1 MKSLRQHRGEQCLNC
16 GHPLDVYDNYCPHC
30 GQLNSDKKLS
40 AKDMLIEFLGSIFSY
55 DSKLLVSL
63 RALLFSPA
71 KMTKEYLSGKRVKY
85 VNPFRIFISMAI
97 LYFIVSS
104 ITTDN
109 PDFRFEQQANV
120 EQEDS
125 IGLINFDVPKKNDSI
140 RQKTIEKDSLQ
151 VADTELSLYD
161 ILDQNPNLT
170 FDEAVSTY
178 GFEDSLLEE
187 FRFLLKKNAKKTKEN
202 SDAFIDYI
210 KSKFPFFM
218 FLFIPVVTLILKL
231 LYIRREFTYTDHL
244 VFNYYLSSTLF
255 FLLMF
260 SAIAS
265 YFIDDLIVSVL
276 FLFLFVFYVI
286 KAFKHFYQQA
296 YFKTIV
302 KLTLFAILY
311 SILFGI
317 FVLAYVILLI
327 LLF

>member
-1 MKSLRQHRGEQCLNC
+1 MKSLRQYRGEQCLNC
-16 GHPLDVYDNYCPHC
+16 GHPLDVSDNYCPHC

-104 ITTDN
+104 ITIDN
-109 PDFRFEQQANV
+109 PDFRFEQQTNV
-120 EQEDS
+120 EQEEDL
-125 IGLINFDVPKKNDSI
+125 GLINFDVPKKNDSI
-140 RQKTIEKDSLQ
+140 SQKTIEKDSLQ
-151 VADTELSLYD
+151 VADTEPSLSD
-161 ILDQNPNLT
+161 ILDENPNLT
-170 FDEAVSTY
+170 FDEAVNNH
-178 GFEDSLLEE
+178 GFEDTLLEE
-187 FRFLLKKNAKKTKEN
+187 FRFLLNKSARKATEN
-202 SDAFIDYI
+202 SDAFIDFI

-218 FLFIPVVTLILKL
+218 FFFIPVATLILKL

-260 SAIAS
+260 SAIVS
-265 YFIDDLIVSVL
+265 YFIDNLIISVL
-276 FLFLFVFYVI
+276 FFLLFVFYVI
-286 KAFKHFYQQA
+286 KAFKLFYLQTN
-296 YFKTIV
+296 FKTIV
-302 KLTLFAILY
+302 KLASFAILY